1 MEQLCQMVEGFAG
14 EEKAAEHLSPA
25 AILATQWRDALAA
38 NTIGGRVDDEAKWRN
53 SAEEVRKAQA
63 AWRRIGPVPEATAR
77 DLSQRFQ
84 RACARF
90 FRQREQKYKPSST
103 SSR

>member
-1 MEQLCQMVEGFAG
+1 MNKTAPEACPAG
-14 EEKAAEHLSPA
+14 SG
-25 AILATQWRDALAA
+25 RDALAA

-84 RACARF
+84 RACARV
-90 FRQREQKYKPSST
+90 FRQREQKFKPST
-103 SSR
+103 TASR